1 MNEGLK
7 TSSMASPTSQH
18 TSKEPGS
25 FGRGWRSSILWCKT
39 FNMYNVHICSFSELL
54 IVIQRKKV
62 WFWYW
67 SRWPAWKRPRISQTV
82 LHQKGKPGRSFSRCT
97 TLLVFITFLFYGT
110 IFVRYDAVYS
120 FHQIHY
126 CTKVDCGNKRAG
138 VRSEDA
144 QAVKIVE
151 FIHQHPK

>member
-1 MNEGLK
+1 MANLETAKDLANCAPPEGKTWSLFLK
-7 TSSMASPTSQH
+7 V
-18 TSKEPGS
+18 S
-25 FGRGWRSSILWCKT
+25 FR
-39 FNMYNVHICSFSELL
+39 F
-54 IVIQRKKV
+54 
-62 WFWYW
+62 
-67 SRWPAWKRPRISQTV
+67 IS
-82 LHQKGKPGRSFSRCT
+82 
-97 TLLVFITFLFYGT
+97 FLFYGT